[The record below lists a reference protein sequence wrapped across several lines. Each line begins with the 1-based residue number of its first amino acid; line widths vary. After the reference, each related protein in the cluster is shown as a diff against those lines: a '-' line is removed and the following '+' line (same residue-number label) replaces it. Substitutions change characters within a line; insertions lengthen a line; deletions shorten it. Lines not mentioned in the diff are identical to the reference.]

1 MHWWAEL
8 WDNWAKMFGY
18 DHWEWGSASDAF
30 AAIGTVGALAVT
42 LHIVRKDRRDRAQAL
57 ARGVTGWWEADEGGV
72 PIDEDDPSTIGRIA
86 TALTVTVRNSSAHP
100 VTVLTA
106 SYLRR
111 GTGGAYLSVAGTSG
125 AYLSVGGDPSRKNT
139 TLRPNEETTFK
150 GYIDGPASNILNVLL
165 GFYDNNGVHWTR
177 NLETQEILPT
187 TTSPF
192 RRKFDYWKWMIRTGA
207 GRWRG

>member
-125 AYLSVGGDPSRKNT
+125 AYLSVGGDPSRT
-139 TLRPNEETTFK
+139 TAAGAWVTRRRGPRPR
-150 GYIDGPASNILNVLL
+150 ISIRPASA
-165 GFYDNNGVHWTR
+165 GWGRATR
-177 NLETQEILPT
+177 RP
-187 TTSPF
+187 
-192 RRKFDYWKWMIRTGA
+192 
-207 GRWRG
+207 